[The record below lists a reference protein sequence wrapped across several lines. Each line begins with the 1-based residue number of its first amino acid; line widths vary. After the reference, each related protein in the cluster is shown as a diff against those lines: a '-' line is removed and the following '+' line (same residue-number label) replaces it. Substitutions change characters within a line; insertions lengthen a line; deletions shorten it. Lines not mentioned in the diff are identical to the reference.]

1 MQTVA
6 EIKKAVTTLPEDQ
19 YEEFSAWFA
28 DFEEKRW
35 DRQIEKDQTSGP
47 LRDLMDKARVD
58 FKSGE
63 CNRI

>member
-6 EIKKAVTTLPEDQ
+6 KIKKAVTTLPKDQ

-35 DRQIEKDQTSGP
+35 DRQIEKDQASGHF
-47 LRDLMDKARVD
+47 RDLMEKAQAD

-63 CNRI
+63 CDRI